1 MRESDESSPQRW
13 WAQLRQDVQVLALL
27 FPWRVAAGLGG
38 GIAVAAFLYRLIYNR
53 VVWPPI
59 SYVKALYAILN
70 MMLFQIAYTDIPETP
85 ALDPFFIIVP
95 LIGFPILL
103 VFGANLLNIL
113 RIFFVRGDRGQDWQ
127 KARVQTIERPILI
140 CGLDHLGYRIAERF
154 LDWGRPVVAIAEEPS
169 PLVTE
174 LLERGL
180 PVIYGDVRNVDVLRS
195 AGAERAQTV
204 LVCTVRDLVNLEAVY
219 HIRALNRRA
228 SIVLRLFEDEIAGE
242 IQRSFDVKTMVS
254 RSQVASQTF
263 AHAAI
268 GLEVLET
275 FMLRYRTYALAK
287 LPLREP
293 LLRNGA
299 TVGALTDRWDM
310 TIVALHRADRLWMEP
325 AVTMTLQARDVLFVF
340 TPVEHFTALL
350 RAEGLSSA
358 LLPLSPPVS
367 EAPILV
373 CGLGHTGYRIISVL
387 KAMAYPVVG
396 LAFAPD
402 RLSQRLEEEGLAI
415 MYGDFRRPSILEA
428 AGVPQARAL
437 IACDG
442 DDMVNFETTLRAREL
457 RADLRVVMRMFEVTL
472 GEQLQR
478 TFDIDAVYSTS
489 ALAAP
494 AFVAAALDIHVAQS
508 VLVGEQRLF
517 IARIQIKPLSNLL
530 GDYTGALTDE
540 QDLTVLLHARGES
553 IQVPPEP
560 NQRLAPGDEIVVLA
574 SEAKLRDLGR
584 RSRTSREI

>member
-1 MRESDESSPQRW
+1 MREQDKSAREIW

-27 FPWRVAAGLGG
+27 FPWRVAGALIG
-38 GIAVAAFLYRLIYNR
+38 GIAIAAFLYRLTYNR
-53 VVWPPI
+53 IIWPPI

-103 VFGANLLNIL
+103 VFGANILNIL

-154 LDWGRPVVAIAEEPS
+154 LDWGRPVVAITEGPS

-174 LLERGL
+174 LLDRNL
-180 PVIYGDVRNVDVLRS
+180 PVIYGDVRNVDVLQS

-204 LVCTVRDLVNLEAVY
+204 LVCTSHDLVNLEAVY
-219 HIRALNRRA
+219 HIRALNRGA
-228 SIVLRLFEDEIAGE
+228 PIVLRLFEDEIADE
-242 IQRSFDVKTMVS
+242 IQRSFDVKAIVS

-275 FMLRYRTYALAK
+275 FTLRYRTYALAK

-299 TVGALTDRWDM
+299 TVGALADRWDM
-310 TIVALHRADRLWMEP
+310 SIVALHRADRLWMEP
-325 AVTMTLQARDVLFVF
+325 AVTMTLQAKDVLFVF
-340 TPVEHFTALL
+340 TPVEHLTTLL
-350 RAEGLSSA
+350 RAEGMASA

-367 EAPILV
+367 EAPVLV
-373 CGLGHTGYRIISVL
+373 CGLGHTGYRIVNVL
-387 KAMAYPVVG
+387 GAMDYSVVG

-415 MYGDFRRPSILEA
+415 MYGDFRRPSMLEE
-428 AGVPQARAL
+428 AGVHQARAL
-437 IACDG
+437 IACDE

-457 RADLRVVMRMFEVTL
+457 RADLRVVMRMFEATL
-472 GEQLQR
+472 GEELQR

-517 IARIQIKPLSNLL
+517 IARIQIKPLSRLL
-530 GDYTGALTDE
+530 GDHTGALTDE
-540 QDLTVLLHARGES
+540 QDLTVLLHARGEA
-553 IQVPPEP
+553 IQVPPGP
-560 NQRLAPGDEIVVLA
+560 DQRLAPGDEIVVLS

>member
-1 MRESDESSPQRW
+1 MRESDKSARQHW
-13 WAQLRQDVQVLALL
+13 WAQLRLDAQVLALL

-53 VVWPPI
+53 IIWPPI

-70 MMLFQIAYTDIPETP
+70 MMLFQITYTDIPETP

-103 VFGANLLNIL
+103 IFGVNLLNIL

-127 KARVQTIERPILI
+127 RARVQTIERPILI

-154 LDWGRPVVAIAEEPS
+154 LDWGRPVVAIAEGPT

-174 LLERGL
+174 LLDRDL
-180 PVIYGDVRNVDVLRS
+180 PIIYGDVRNVDVLRS
-195 AGAERAQTV
+195 AGVERAQTV
-204 LVCTVRDLVNLEAVY
+204 LVCTARDLVNLEAVY
-219 HIRALNRRA
+219 HIRALNSGA
-228 SIVLRLFEDEIAGE
+228 SIVLRLFEDEIADE
-242 IQRSFDVKTMVS
+242 IERSFDVKTIVS
-254 RSQVASQTF
+254 RSQVAAQTF

-275 FMLRYRTYALAK
+275 FTLRYHTYALAK

-299 TVGALTDRWDM
+299 TVGALADRWDM
-310 TIVALHRADRLWMEP
+310 TIVALHRGARLWMEP
-325 AVTMTLQARDVLFVF
+325 EVTMTLQAKDVLFVF
-340 TPVEHFTALL
+340 TPFERLTALL
-350 RAEGLSSA
+350 RAEGMA
-358 LLPLSPPVS
+358 AALSPS
-367 EAPILV
+367 SSAPILV
-373 CGLGHTGYRIISVL
+373 CGLGHTGYRIVNVL
-387 KAMAYPVVG
+387 DAMDYPVVG
-396 LAFAPD
+396 LAFEPD
-402 RLSQRLEEEGLAI
+402 RLSQRLEEDGLAI
-415 MYGDFRRPSILEA
+415 RYGDFRRPSMLEA
-428 AGVPQARAL
+428 AGVHQAKAL
-437 IACDG
+437 IACDE
-442 DDMVNFETTLRAREL
+442 DDMVNFETTLRAHEL
-457 RADLRVVMRMFEVTL
+457 RADLRVVMRMFESTL
-472 GEQLQR
+472 GEELQR

-508 VLVGEQRLF
+508 VWVGEQRLF
-517 IARIQIKPLSNLL
+517 IARIQIKPLSRLP

-540 QDLTVLLHARGES
+540 EDLTVLLHARGET
-553 IQVPPEP
+553 IQVPPRPE
-560 NQRLAPGDEIVVLA
+560 QRLAPGDEIVVLA
-574 SEAKLRDLGR
+574 SAAKLRDLGR

>member
-1 MRESDESSPQRW
+1 MREPDKSSRQRW
-13 WAQLRQDVQVLALL
+13 WEQLRQDVQVLALL
-27 FPWRVAAGLGG
+27 FPWRVAGALIG
-38 GIAVAAFLYRLIYNR
+38 GIAVAAVLYRLVYNR
-53 VVWPPI
+53 IIWPPI

-103 VFGANLLNIL
+103 VFGANILNIL

-154 LDWGRPVVAIAEEPS
+154 LDWGRPVVAIAEAPT

-174 LLERGL
+174 LLDRGL
-180 PVIYGDVRNVDVLRS
+180 PVIYGDVRNVDVLQC

-204 LVCTVRDLVNLEAVY
+204 LVCTSHDLVNLEVVY
-219 HIRALNRRA
+219 HIRALNRGA
-228 SIVLRLFEDEIAGE
+228 PIVLRLFEDEIADE
-242 IQRSFDVKTMVS
+242 IQRSFDVKAIVS

-275 FMLRYRTYALAK
+275 FTLRYRTYVLAK

-293 LLRNGA
+293 LLRDGA
-299 TVGALTDRWDM
+299 TVGALADRWDM
-310 TIVALHRADRLWMEP
+310 SIVALHRADRLWMEP
-325 AVTMTLQARDVLFVF
+325 AVTMTLQAKDVLFVF
-340 TPVEHFTALL
+340 TPVERLTALL
-350 RAEGLSSA
+350 RAEGMASA

-367 EAPILV
+367 EAPVLV
-373 CGLGHTGYRIISVL
+373 CGLGHTGYRIVNAL
-387 KAMAYPVVG
+387 EAMDYSVVG

-402 RLSQRLEEEGLAI
+402 RLSQRLEEEGLAM
-415 MYGDFRRPSILEA
+415 MYGDFRRPSMLEE
-428 AGVPQARAL
+428 AGVHQARAL
-437 IACDG
+437 IACDE

-457 RADLRVVMRMFEVTL
+457 RADLRVVMRMFEATL
-472 GEQLQR
+472 GEELQR

-517 IARIQIKPLSNLL
+517 IARIQIKPLSRLL
-530 GDYTGALTDE
+530 GDHTGALTDE
-540 QDLTVLLHARGES
+540 QDLTVLLHARGET
-553 IQVPPEP
+553 IQVPPGP
-560 NQRLAPGDEIVVLA
+560 DQRLAPGDEIVVLA

>member
-1 MRESDESSPQRW
+1 MRESDKSARQHW
-13 WAQLRQDVQVLALL
+13 WAQLRLDAQVLALL

-53 VVWPPI
+53 IIWPPI

-70 MMLFQIAYTDIPETP
+70 MMLFQITYTDIPETP

-103 VFGANLLNIL
+103 IFGVNLLNIL

-127 KARVQTIERPILI
+127 RARVRTIERPILI

-154 LDWGRPVVAIAEEPS
+154 LDWGRPVVAIAEGPT

-174 LLERGL
+174 LLDRDL
-180 PVIYGDVRNVDVLRS
+180 PIIYGDVRNVDVLRS
-195 AGAERAQTV
+195 AGVDRAQTV
-204 LVCTVRDLVNLEAVY
+204 LVCTARDLVNLEAVY
-219 HIRALNRRA
+219 HIRALNSGA
-228 SIVLRLFEDEIAGE
+228 SIVLRLFEDEIADE
-242 IQRSFDVKTMVS
+242 IERSFDVKTIVS
-254 RSQVASQTF
+254 RSQVAAQTF

-275 FMLRYRTYALAK
+275 FTLRYHTYALAK

-299 TVGALTDRWDM
+299 TVGALADRWDM
-310 TIVALHRADRLWMEP
+310 TIVALHRGARLWMEP
-325 AVTMTLQARDVLFVF
+325 EVTMTLQAKDVLFVF
-340 TPVEHFTALL
+340 TPFERLTALL
-350 RAEGLSSA
+350 RAEGMA
-358 LLPLSPPVS
+358 AALSPS
-367 EAPILV
+367 SSAPILV
-373 CGLGHTGYRIISVL
+373 CGLGHTGYRIVNVL
-387 KAMAYPVVG
+387 DAMDYPVVG
-396 LAFAPD
+396 LAFEPD
-402 RLSQRLEEEGLAI
+402 RLSQRLEEEGLTI
-415 MYGDFRRPSILEA
+415 RYGDFRRPSMLEA
-428 AGVPQARAL
+428 AGVHQARAL
-437 IACDG
+437 IACDE
-442 DDMVNFETTLRAREL
+442 DDMVNFETTLRAHEL
-457 RADLRVVMRMFEVTL
+457 RADLRVVMRMFESTL
-472 GEQLQR
+472 GEELQR

-508 VLVGEQRLF
+508 VWVGEQRLF
-517 IARIQIKPLSNLL
+517 IARIQIKPLSRLP

-540 QDLTVLLHARGES
+540 EDLTVLLHARGET
-553 IQVPPEP
+553 IQVPPRPE
-560 NQRLAPGDEIVVLA
+560 QRLAPGDEIVVLA
-574 SEAKLRDLGR
+574 SAAKLRDLGR

>member
-1 MRESDESSPQRW
+1 MRESDKSARQHW
-13 WAQLRQDVQVLALL
+13 WAQLRLDAQVLALL

-53 VVWPPI
+53 IIWPPI

-70 MMLFQIAYTDIPETP
+70 MMLFQITYTDIPETP

-103 VFGANLLNIL
+103 IFGVNLLNIL

-127 KARVQTIERPILI
+127 RARVQTIERPILI

-154 LDWGRPVVAIAEEPS
+154 LDWGRPVVAIAEGPT

-174 LLERGL
+174 LLDRDL
-180 PVIYGDVRNVDVLRS
+180 PIIYGDVRNVDVLRS
-195 AGAERAQTV
+195 AGVERAQTV
-204 LVCTVRDLVNLEAVY
+204 LVCTARDLVNLEAVY
-219 HIRALNRRA
+219 HIRALNSGA
-228 SIVLRLFEDEIAGE
+228 SIVLRLFEDEIADE
-242 IQRSFDVKTMVS
+242 IERSFDVKTIVS
-254 RSQVASQTF
+254 RSQVAAQTF

-275 FMLRYRTYALAK
+275 FTLRYHTYALAK

-299 TVGALTDRWDM
+299 TVGALADRWDM
-310 TIVALHRADRLWMEP
+310 TIVALHRGARLWMEP
-325 AVTMTLQARDVLFVF
+325 EVTMTLQAKDVLFVF
-340 TPVEHFTALL
+340 TPFERLTALL
-350 RAEGLSSA
+350 RAEGMA
-358 LLPLSPPVS
+358 AALSPS
-367 EAPILV
+367 SSAPILV
-373 CGLGHTGYRIISVL
+373 CGLGHTGYRIVNVL
-387 KAMAYPVVG
+387 DAMDYPVVG
-396 LAFAPD
+396 LAFEPD
-402 RLSQRLEEEGLAI
+402 RLSQRLEEEGLTI
-415 MYGDFRRPSILEA
+415 RYGDFRRPSMLEA
-428 AGVPQARAL
+428 AGVHQAKTL
-437 IACDG
+437 IACDE
-442 DDMVNFETTLRAREL
+442 DDMVNFETTLRAHEL
-457 RADLRVVMRMFEVTL
+457 RADLRVVMRMFESTL
-472 GEQLQR
+472 GEELQR

-508 VLVGEQRLF
+508 VWVGEQRLF
-517 IARIQIKPLSNLL
+517 IARIQIKPLSRLP

-540 QDLTVLLHARGES
+540 EDLTVLLHARGET
-553 IQVPPEP
+553 IQVPPRPE
-560 NQRLAPGDEIVVLA
+560 QRLAPGDEIVVLA
-574 SEAKLRDLGR
+574 SAAKLRDLGR